1 MNEALLKE
9 LQEASWRRPLAPEEQ
24 ARLSDCLA
32 ANPEAQAA
40 WEQDAALTEHLRA
53 LSPAPLSSNFTARVL
68 QAVELE
74 LESQERAA
82 QARPWRWRGLW
93 RGWVPRFAVASL
105 LLVLGMGGFYQQQA
119 FSRAH
124 TARNVALVTG
134 LIAVAGPE
142 RLQDYE
148 VIHAVPP
155 DTDDDLLA
163 ALQ

>member
-9 LQEASWRRPLAPEEQ
+9 LQEASWRRPLAPAEQ
-24 ARLSDCLA
+24 ARVSDYLA
-32 ANPEAQAA
+32 AYPEAQAP
-40 WEQDAALTEHLRA
+40 WELDLALTEHLRA

-74 LESQERAA
+74 LESQERAR
-82 QARPWRWRGLW
+82 ARPWRWRGLW

-124 TARNVALVTG
+124 TARDVALVTE
-134 LIAVAGPE
+134 LIAVAGPD

-148 VIHAVPP
+148 VIRAMPP